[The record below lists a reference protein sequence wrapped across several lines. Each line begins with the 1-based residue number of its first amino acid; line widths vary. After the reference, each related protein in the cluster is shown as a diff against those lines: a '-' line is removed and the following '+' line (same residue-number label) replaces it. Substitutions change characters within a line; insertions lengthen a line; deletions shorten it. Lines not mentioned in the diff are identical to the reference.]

1 MANSSRVICYATSY
15 GKAVPLFDP
24 HIAAGSADHHGMPKV
39 DGDGRGSWMRLAM
52 GYTVSPEAVPLLR
65 RLPSVEP
72 DAELPAATVASAA
85 PPAHPAATGR
95 RTTTDSR
102 ALVSGRPNKRLRA
115 RPDEE
120 PIDAD
125 RQTITLKQAVGQFIR
140 QCTVSAYDREENEHD
155 LGVPV
160 GVLLR
165 AFANY
170 LTAAQLALSGAPLD
184 LGPDDGE
191 CRYDAERD
199 ARFVSAVLSAL
210 TERGTKARL
219 DDGPWRSKDPQW
231 RYPQHCGE
239 PTAVFEGWIVGCDLL
254 HRYNPLVP
262 ADPYASHR
270 LYAQITCFE
279 LDHASSAI
287 HYVPLEYITPAQ
299 LALLKQAHGFCTP
312 EDQHECPAVDTVYE
326 WLNAVDSSGL
336 VRYAERPGT
345 VSCEPRNV
353 VPFTILGPTY

>member
-1 MANSSRVICYATSY
+1 MEHSSLAPI
-15 GKAVPLFDP
+15 AV
-24 HIAAGSADHHGMPKV
+24 K
-39 DGDGRGSWMRLAM
+39 
-52 GYTVSPEAVPLLR
+52 
-65 RLPSVEP
+65 VEP

-85 PPAHPAATGR
+85 RAPCR
-95 RTTTDSR
+95 DRS

-140 QCTVSAYDREENEHD
+140 QCTVSAYDREENEHV

-160 GVLLR
+160 G
-165 AFANY
+165 
-170 LTAAQLALSGAPLD
+170 
-184 LGPDDGE
+184 

-210 TERGTKARL
+210 TERGKAKARL

-312 EDQHECPAVDTVYE
+312 EDQHECPAVDTVYD
-326 WLNAVDSSGL
+326 WLNAIDSSGL
-336 VRYAERPGT
+336 VRYAKRPGT